1 MICREMVV
9 TEETANLREGGL
21 VGLPSAEFSVES
33 ITVWH
38 TPLGDSSCKE
48 WSRVLEVP
56 LQP

>member
-1 MICREMVV
+1 MICRETVV
-9 TEETANLREGGL
+9 AEETAKFREGGL
-21 VGLPSAEFSVES
+21 LGLPSEFSVES